1 MTYSISEQD
10 TIQVLEVNSL
20 LNEYDN
26 KEILLDVQ
34 SRIEKGLT
42 RFVVDLSK
50 LDFMNSVG
58 LNFLISVMT
67 KSRKSGGELAVANPS
82 SQVLKLLEVTRLTP
96 LFTIK
101 GSLEEALSAIRQ

>member
-1 MTYSISEQD
+1 MSYSISEQD

-34 SRIEKGLT
+34 SRIEKGLNKC
-42 RFVVDLSK
+42 VVDLSK

-58 LNFLISVMT
+58 LNFLINVMT
-67 KSRKSGGELAVANPS
+67 KSRKSGGELAVANAS
-82 SQVLKLLEVTRLTP
+82 TQVIKLLEVTRLKP
-96 LFTIK
+96 LFTLK
-101 GSLEEALSAIRQ
+101 SSVAEALSAVSK